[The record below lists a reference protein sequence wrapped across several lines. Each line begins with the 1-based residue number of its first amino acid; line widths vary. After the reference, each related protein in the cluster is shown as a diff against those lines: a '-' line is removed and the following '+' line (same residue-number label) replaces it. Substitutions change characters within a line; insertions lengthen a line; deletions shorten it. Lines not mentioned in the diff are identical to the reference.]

1 MKIVLCIEKLTV
13 ERKLPS
19 KSITFI
25 EGMAYYAEKVN
36 EKYWVVDSIGIKAE
50 DFPMYFE
57 VQDELVKK
65 GDKSSEGVSKRFVE
79 EEAAFKELL
88 NSFGGFDDEDEK
100 KEEKYPWYVRWTSS
114 FILWQNYEQ

>member
-25 EGMAYYAEKVN
+25 EGVGYVGEKVN
-36 EKYWVVDSIGIKAE
+36 DNYWVVESIGIKAE

-57 VQDELVKK
+57 VQDDLVKK
-65 GDKSSEGVSKRFVE
+65 GDKTSEGVSKRFVE
-79 EEAAFKELL
+79 EETAFKELL

>member
-25 EGMAYYAEKVN
+25 EGVGYVGEKVN
-36 EKYWVVDSIGIKAE
+36 DNYWVVESIGIKAE

-79 EEAAFKELL
+79 EETSFKELL
-88 NSFGGFDDEDEK
+88 KSFGGFDDEDEEVVG
-100 KEEKYPWYVRWTSS
+100 EEKETWWDK
-114 FILWQNYEQ
+114 LMNYIFV